1 MRNISAAVTAAA
13 VVGLAIASVA
23 ASTPLGPVA
32 AAAPGP
38 AASDPRRGGADFM
51 TPALQAM
58 QADDQANPALL
69 WVADGGALWQARA
82 GAAQKS
88 CADCHGEIATA
99 MRGVAAR
106 YPAFDA
112 LAAQPITLPRRIAL
126 CRERY
131 QGVAVDARRPPGQI
145 SSNDADPA
153 LALEAAIAIESRGQP
168 IAPPTDPRLHT
179 WRERGRALY
188 GQRIGQLNLS
198 CSQCHDANA
207 GQRLGGSMIPQ
218 AHPTG
223 YPLYRLEWQALGGLA
238 RRIRACMVGVRAQP
252 FADDSPE
259 QTALVLFLM
268 QRAAGMAI
276 DAPGLRP

>member
-1 MRNISAAVTAAA
+1 MSARALRRRVGRFIATA
-13 VVGLAIASVA
+13 LWVA
-23 ASTPLGPVA
+23 LTGFGVA
-32 AAAPGP
+32 EAAPP
-38 AASDPRRGGADFM
+38 AGAVSDPRRGGADFM

-69 WVADGGALWQARA
+69 WVAEGRSLWSQRA
-82 GAAQKS
+82 GSAQKS

-112 LAAQPITLPRRIAL
+112 LTKQPVTLARRIAL

-131 QGVAVDARRPPGQI
+131 QGVTADSNLRPGLNGQ
-145 SSNDADPA
+145 NDADPA
-153 LALEAAIAIESRGQP
+153 LALEAAIAIESRGLP
-168 IAPPTDPRLHT
+168 IAPPADPRLDA
-179 WRERGRALY
+179 WRERGRDLFV
-188 GQRIGQLNLS
+188 QRIGQFNLS

-268 QRAAGMAI
+268 QRAAGMAV

>member
-1 MRNISAAVTAAA
+1 MSASALRWRGGLFIAAA
-13 VVGLAIASVA
+13 LIVGLTGCGLA
-23 ASTPLGPVA
+23 A
-32 AAAPGP
+32 AAAPS
-38 AASDPRRGGADFM
+38 AAAGTDPRRSGADFM

-69 WVADGGALWQARA
+69 WVADGHALWQARA
-82 GAAQKS
+82 GAAQRS

-112 LAAQPITLPRRIAL
+112 LVAQPITLSRRIAL
-126 CRERY
+126 CRARY
-131 QGVAVDARRPPGQI
+131 QGAAADAALRPDQGAP
-145 SSNDADPA
+145 NDADPA
-153 LALEAAIAIESRGQP
+153 LALEAAVAIESRGLP
-168 IAPPTDPRLHT
+168 IAPPADARLDA
-179 WRERGRALY
+179 WRERGRELFV
-188 GQRIGQLNLS
+188 QRIGQLNLS
-198 CSQCHDANA
+198 CSNCHDANA

-259 QTALVLFLM
+259 QTALVVFLM

>member
-1 MRNISAAVTAAA
+1 MSAAALRWRVGRFIAKALW
-13 VVGLAIASVA
+13 VGLTACGVA
-23 ASTPLGPVA
+23 G
-32 AAAPGP
+32 AAPPSAG
-38 AASDPRRGGADFM
+38 AVSDPRRSGADFM

-69 WVADGGALWQARA
+69 WVADGRALWQARA
-82 GAAQKS
+82 GSAQKS

-112 LAAQPITLPRRIAL
+112 LAAQPVTLPQRIAL
-126 CRERY
+126 CRERH
-131 QGVAVDARRPPGQI
+131 QGVAADARQRPGQVGQ
-145 SSNDADPA
+145 SDADPA

-168 IAPPTDPRLHT
+168 IAPPVDPRLDA
-179 WRERGRALY
+179 WRERGRELY

-198 CSQCHDANA
+198 CSNCHDTYA

-238 RRIRACMVGVRAQP
+238 RRIRACTVGVRAQS

-259 QTALVLFLM
+259 QTALVVFLM
-268 QRAAGMAI
+268 QRAAGMTI

>member
-1 MRNISAAVTAAA
+1 
-13 VVGLAIASVA
+13 
-23 ASTPLGPVA
+23 
-32 AAAPGP
+32 
-38 AASDPRRGGADFM
+38 
-51 TPALQAM
+51 M

-69 WVADGGALWQARA
+69 WVADGRALWQARA
-82 GAAQKS
+82 GSVQKS

-112 LAAQPITLPRRIAL
+112 LIAQPITLPRRIAL

-131 QGVAVDARRPPGQI
+131 QGVAA
-145 SSNDADPA
+145 DADLA
-153 LALEAAIAIESRGQP
+153 LALEAAVAIESRGQL
-168 IAPPTDPRLHT
+168 IAPPADPRLDA
-179 WRERGRALY
+179 WRERGRELFV
-188 GQRIGQLNLS
+188 QRIGQLNLS
-198 CSQCHDANA
+198 CSNCHDTYA

-218 AHPTG
+218 AHTTG

-259 QTALVLFLM
+259 QTALVVFLF